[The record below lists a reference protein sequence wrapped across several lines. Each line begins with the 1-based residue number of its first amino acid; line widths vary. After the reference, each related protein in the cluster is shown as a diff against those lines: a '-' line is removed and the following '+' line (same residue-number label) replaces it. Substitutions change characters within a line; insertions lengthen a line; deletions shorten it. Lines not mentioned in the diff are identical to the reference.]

1 MAGPDLTY
9 NSGDLATLGDQLGDI
24 ADKLDNDKRYKGYD
38 KDEVAHQKVAD
49 AIDDFVNDW
58 DDKRNK
64 LKDKVAALGEMARK
78 SHEEFDKAD
87 LELAASLEETKEGG
101 K

>member
-24 ADKLDNDKRYKGYD
+24 ADKL
-38 KDEVAHQKVAD
+38 
-49 AIDDFVNDW
+49 W